1 MPTVYHE
8 DSQGFK
14 VNKLLALRSHTL
26 VGRHSTLIEVFVTR
40 GKGKAMKVV
49 CHSIMTYYHF

>member
-26 VGRHSTLIEVFVTR
+26 VGRHSTLLGVFVTR
-40 GKGKAMKVV
+40 GKGKAMKVK
-49 CHSIMTYYHF
+49 SAIP